1 MRTNRIL
8 VSALLFLIS
17 SPSFSKV
24 FDAQINMVNFPQ
36 EQEAKVHKAIE
47 LIKKVVLS
55 PEFKDRVLSHT
66 NEGKK
71 AYVNNKGLTNEE
83 IYQLI
88 IDGSE
93 TLQPEKN
100 GRMDVELELYNN
112 SSTTVGYTYPD
123 TTRIWVNTK
132 YFDRY
137 TPVQVA
143 DNIFH
148 EWLHKLGFDHAL
160 KYSQSRNY
168 SVPYAIGYLVEELAM
183 KHYRP

>member
-1 MRTNRIL
+1 MNHLTIFTFFL
-8 VSALLFLIS
+8 LLSFHTSA
-17 SPSFSKV
+17 SK
-24 FDAQINMVNFPQ
+24 FEAQINMVNFPQ
-36 EQEAKVHKAIE
+36 EHEAKVYQAID
-47 LIKKVVLS
+47 LIKKVVS
-55 PEFKDRVLSHT
+55 SNEFRERILAHT
-66 NEGKK
+66 YEGKK

-112 SSTTVGYTYPD
+112 SSTTIGYTYPD

-160 KYSQSRNY
+160 KYSKSRNY

>member
-66 NEGKK
+66 YEGKR
-71 AYVNNKGLTNEE
+71 LM
-83 IYQLI
+83 LI
-88 IDGSE
+88 
-93 TLQPEKN
+93 
-100 GRMDVELELYNN
+100 
-112 SSTTVGYTYPD
+112 
-123 TTRIWVNTK
+123 TK
-132 YFDRY
+132 
-137 TPVQVA
+137 V
-143 DNIFH
+143 
-148 EWLHKLGFDHAL
+148 
-160 KYSQSRNY
+160 
-168 SVPYAIGYLVEELAM
+168 
-183 KHYRP
+183 